1 MRSIWLPEDPTVP
14 PLGTVHCC
22 QPAARR
28 CLLDDA
34 GDLFQE
40 GRAEAAKW
48 PIRFE
53 VESLVE
59 LDTVNSSRMIQHG
72 KSRPARRHSIW
83 LIDRNK
89 RAASGSC
96 EVMANKKMAPGTA
109 GVRTTTQTGRALRP
123 LSSPASACRYQR

>member
-59 LDTVNSSRMIQHG
+59 LDTVIFVEND
-72 KSRPARRHSIW
+72 PARKIQAGAAAFD
-83 LIDRNK
+83 LADRQEQAI
-89 RAASGSC
+89 R
-96 EVMANKKMAPGTA
+96 E
-109 GVRTTTQTGRALRP
+109 REL
-123 LSSPASACRYQR
+123 